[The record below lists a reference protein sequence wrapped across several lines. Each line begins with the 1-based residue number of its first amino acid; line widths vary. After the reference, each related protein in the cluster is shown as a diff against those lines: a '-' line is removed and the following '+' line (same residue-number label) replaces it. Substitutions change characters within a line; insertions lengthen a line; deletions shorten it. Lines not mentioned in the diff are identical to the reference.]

1 MARLLALVGS
11 VLGSTVGWWLG
22 ARFGLMTAFFMS
34 TVGAG
39 VGLYYGARFA
49 REMLP

>member
-1 MARLLALVGS
+1 MARLLALIASTLGS
-11 VLGSTVGWWLG
+11 VIGWWLG
-22 ARFGLMTAFFMS
+22 ARVGFMTAFFLS

-39 VGLYYGARFA
+39 FGLYYGAKFA